1 MDEIAKKE
9 AFTKQRDSMKI
20 LDLLREA
27 QNLFSLT
34 FGKPL
39 KQIAEAYEAV
49 SRHYLASKPKP
60 KVHEEKK

>member
-1 MDEIAKKE
+1 
-9 AFTKQRDSMKI
+9 MKI